1 MTHDDARPTT
11 PARRVAHGRRER
23 AGLSIQST
31 VLLMLLGVSLSSNVL
46 VGVIGYFNATDSLRD
61 AAFER
66 LVEVRDSRAREVA
79 RLFTTIDNNVAVLA
93 RSDSVRE
100 ALESFSQGFDE
111 LASIEPDADQ
121 TEAIEPSDEPRNAS
135 ELDDEQTAALE
146 SYYSEVFG
154 PALAEAT
161 GAPVEVSSFVPGDP
175 AARYLQAFYT
185 APHESFASAI
195 QVNDA
200 GDGSAWSAA
209 HAQHHDFFRAMT
221 ERLDYED
228 VLLLDA
234 DGVVVYSAF
243 KGVDLGTNVLS
254 GPYRFSNL
262 SAAYGAA
269 MGANQLG
276 AVTFTDFEAYPPSLT
291 LPAAWAVTPI
301 GAGGEL
307 VGAMAVELPIQRL
320 SDVMTADGDFTKGG
334 LGATGETY
342 LVAADGLMR
351 SPSRLLLEDG
361 DSFAESATAAGVPS
375 AAVDLAIVRE
385 NTLGLI
391 PVRSAA
397 VDAAIAGGEG
407 TTIATNYL
415 GRETLSAYGQV
426 DIDGFGWIVVAEV
439 DTGEAFAPVSEFTRN
454 LVISSA
460 VLALI
465 VSVLSLLLAR
475 VFVRPLRRL
484 GDAAQRI
491 AAGET
496 GVTVDAGNSDEMMS
510 VATAFNDMSRSLQV
524 KADLLDAQSAESE
537 KLLRA
542 LMPEPVIRRYR
553 EGQHTI
559 AEDHDDI
566 AVLYADVVGFDDFT
580 LALDSEA
587 TLEAYNDLVK
597 LFDDA
602 AAAIGV
608 EHVRTTTQGYLASSG
623 LTVPRIDNA
632 RRIVEFALELQLI
645 LDRFSAQW
653 GANLALRAGLDLGS
667 ASSGLVGR
675 AHMVYDLWGEA
686 VSLAFRIQAE
696 RAESGIF
703 LTERVMQ
710 GLPETVRLIEVGDV
724 NTSKGAQRVWRV
736 EGMVG
741 GD

>member
-1 MTHDDARPTT
+1 MTHVDAPSTS
-11 PARRVAHGRRER
+11 PPGRVSHGRRQR
-23 AGLSIQST
+23 AGLSIQSS

-46 VGVIGYFNATDSLRD
+46 VGVIGYVNATDSLRD

-79 RLFTTIDNNVAVLA
+79 RLFTTIENTVAVHA
-93 RSDSVRE
+93 RGESVLD
-100 ALESFSQGFDE
+100 ALQSFTQGFDE
-111 LASIEPDADQ
+111 L
-121 TEAIEPSDEPRNAS
+121 SDI
-135 ELDDEQTAALE
+135 ELDDDQTVALE
-146 SYYSEVFG
+146 SYYAEVFG

-161 GAPVEVSSFVPGDP
+161 GAPVDVASFVPGDA
-175 AARYLQAFYT
+175 AARYLQVLYT
-185 APHESFASAI
+185 APHADFASAI
-195 QVNDA
+195 AVDDA
-200 GDGSAWSAA
+200 GDDSGWSAT
-209 HAQHHDFFRAMT
+209 HARYHDYFRAMT
-221 ERLDYED
+221 ARLDYED
-228 VLLLDA
+228 VLLIDA
-234 DGVVVYSAF
+234 NGVVVYSAF
-243 KGVDLGTNVLS
+243 KGVDLGTDVLT

-262 SAAYGAA
+262 SSAYSEA
-269 MGANQLG
+269 MAANQLG
-276 AVTFTDFEAYPPSLT
+276 VVTFTDFESYPPSLS

-320 SDVMTADGDFTKGG
+320 SNVMTADGDFTQGG
-334 LGATGETY
+334 LGATGESY

-351 SPSRLLLEDG
+351 SPSRLLLDDA
-361 DSFAESATAAGVPS
+361 DSFAEFAIAAGVPAS
-375 AAVDLAIVRE
+375 AVDLAIVRDS
-385 NTLGLI
+385 TLGVI

-397 VDAAIAGGEG
+397 VESALAGGDG
-407 TTIATNYL
+407 TMIGTNYL
-415 GRETLSAYGQV
+415 GRETLSAFGQV

-524 KADLLDAQSAESE
+524 KAELLDSQSAESE

-632 RRIVEFALELQLI
+632 RRIVEFALELQRI

-653 GANLALRAGLDLGS
+653 GAKLALRAGLDLGA

-686 VSLAFRIQAE
+686 VSLAFRIQSE

-710 GLPETVRLIEVGDV
+710 GLPETVRLTEVGEV
-724 NTSKGAQRVWRV
+724 QTAQGVQRVWRV